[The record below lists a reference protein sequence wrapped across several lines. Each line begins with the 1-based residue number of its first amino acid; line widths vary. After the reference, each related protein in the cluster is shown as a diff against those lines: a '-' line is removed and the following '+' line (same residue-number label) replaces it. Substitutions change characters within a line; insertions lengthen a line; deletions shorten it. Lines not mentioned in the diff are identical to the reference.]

1 MIKRQSCPPDLSYK
15 TLTISMN
22 SYCKLPNFY
31 FVSNAAMDLVPLVA
45 GQTLHIAYYTVGV
58 ILVLVVLNV
67 INQLVFYNRKE
78 PPVVFH
84 WVPFIGS
91 TVAYGM
97 DPYQFFFAS
106 RAKYG
111 DIFTFVLLGK
121 KTTVYLGVEG
131 NEFILNGKLKDVNA
145 EEVYGK
151 LTTPVFGSDVV
162 YDCPNSKLMEQ
173 KKFIKYGLSQE
184 ALESYVPLIADE
196 TSGYIKSSP
205 NFKGQSGTV
214 DLAAAMAEITL
225 FTAARTLQGEE
236 VRSKMTS
243 DFAELFHDLD
253 LGFTPINFMLPW
265 APLPRNRKRDKAH
278 GRMREIYL
286 SIIQARREAG
296 TEDNDKGRDKA
307 KGTDMISNLMRCVY
321 RNGTPI
327 PDIEIAHM
335 MITLLMAGQHSSSAI
350 SCWILL
356 RLASQPEMTEKLYA
370 EQIQNLG
377 ADLPPLQY
385 KDMEKLPLHRN
396 VIKETLRIHSSIH
409 TLMRKVKN
417 PMPVPGTDF
426 VVPPSHTLLS
436 SPGVT
441 ARDERH
447 FRDPLRWDPHRWES
461 RVEVEDSSDTVDYG
475 YGAVSKGTRSPYL
488 PFGAGRHRCIGEK
501 FAYLNL
507 EVIVATLVREFRFF
521 NPEGREGVPDT
532 DYSSLFSRPMQPATV
547 RWEARS

>member
-1 MIKRQSCPPDLSYK
+1 
-15 TLTISMN
+15 
-22 SYCKLPNFY
+22 
-31 FVSNAAMDLVPLVA
+31 MDLAPVLAPVVA
-45 GQTLHIAYYTVGV
+45 GQILRVAYYTAGL
-58 ILVLVVLNV
+58 IVVAIVANV
-67 INQLVFYNRKE
+67 VNQLVFYDRKE

-84 WVPFIGS
+84 FVPFIGS
-91 TVAYGM
+91 TIAYGM

-111 DIFTFVLLGK
+111 DIFTFILLGK

-173 KKFIKYGLSQE
+173 KKFIKHGLSTA

-196 TSGYIKSSP
+196 TSSYVKGSSH
-205 NFKGQSGTV
+205 FKGQSGII
-214 DLAAAMAEITL
+214 DLTAVMSEITL
-225 FTAARTLQGEE
+225 FTAARTLQGKE
-236 VRSKMTS
+236 VRSKLTTE
-243 DFAELFHDLD
+243 FAELLHDLD
-253 LGFTPINFMLPW
+253 LGFSPVNFMIPW
-265 APLPRNRKRDKAH
+265 APLPHNRKRDLAH
-278 GRMREIYL
+278 SRMREIYL
-286 SIIQARREAG
+286 KIIQTRRNALSKG
-296 TEDNDKGRDKA
+296 KSTKKANLTE
-307 KGTDMISNLMRCVY
+307 GTDMILNFMNSTY
-321 RNGTPI
+321 RDGTPI
-327 PDIEIAHM
+327 PDKEIAHM

-356 RLASQPEMTEKLYA
+356 RLASEPEMTEKLYQ

-385 KDMEKLPLHRN
+385 KDLDKLPLHHN

-417 PMPVPGTDF
+417 PLPVPGTDY
-426 VVPPSHTLLS
+426 VVPTSHTLLS

-441 ARDERH
+441 ARDERY
-447 FRDPLRWDPHRWES
+447 FRDPLKWDPHRWET
-461 RVEVEDSSDTVDYG
+461 RVEIEDDTDTIDYG

-507 EVIVATLVREFRFF
+507 EVIVATLVREFKFF
-521 NPEGREGVPDT
+521 NVEGKEGVPET
-532 DYSSLFSRPMQPATV
+532 DYSSLFSRPIQPATV
-547 RWEARS
+547 RWEVRS

>member
-1 MIKRQSCPPDLSYK
+1 MDL
-15 TLTISMN
+15 
-22 SYCKLPNFY
+22 
-31 FVSNAAMDLVPLVA
+31 LVPLVA
-45 GQTLHIAYYTVGV
+45 GQLLRITHYTVGLG
-58 ILVLVVLNV
+58 LVSIVLNV
-67 INQLVFYNRKE
+67 INQLVFYNKKE

-91 TVAYGM
+91 TIAYGM

-111 DIFTFVLLGK
+111 DIFTFILLGK

-145 EEVYGK
+145 EEIYGK

-173 KKFIKYGLSQE
+173 KKFIKHGLSTA

-196 TSGYIKSSP
+196 TSAYIKTSP
-205 NFKGQSGTV
+205 NFKGKSGTI
-214 DLAAAMAEITL
+214 DLTAAMAEITL
-225 FTAARTLQGEE
+225 FTAARTLQGDE
-236 VRSKMTS
+236 VRSKLTS
-243 DFAELFHDLD
+243 EFAELLHDLD

-265 APLPRNRKRDKAH
+265 APLPQNRKRDLAH
-278 GRMREIYL
+278 AKMREIYL
-286 SIIQARREAG
+286 GIIQRRREGLSEVEGNG
-296 TEDNDKGRDKA
+296 TNKQKDTE
-307 KGTDMISNLMRCVY
+307 GTDMILNLMSSVY
-321 RNGTPI
+321 RDGTPV
-327 PDIEIAHM
+327 PDKEIAHM

-370 EQIQNLG
+370 EQVQNLG

-385 KDMEKLPLHRN
+385 KDMDKLPLHHN

-417 PMPVPGTDF
+417 PLPVPGTDF

-441 ARDERH
+441 ARDERY
-447 FRDPLRWDPHRWES
+447 FRDPLRWDPHRWET
-461 RVEVEDSSDTVDYG
+461 RVEVEDDTDTVDYG

-507 EVIVATLVREFRFF
+507 GVIVATLVREFRFF
-521 NPEGREGVPDT
+521 NPEGREGVPET
-532 DYSSLFSRPMQPATV
+532 DYSSLFSRPIQPATV
-547 RWEARS
+547 RWEVRP